1 MKRPGGFER
10 GADPEESDRAEA
22 EESAPRGLLGRFS
35 RRVPESAPED
45 DPRDS
50 RSESSG
56 DGVDTAV
63 GRAVRDAMRPGE
75 GGVAAETVDLGEAR
89 LARESRGRSGAASTD
104 LTRAAAGS
112 GVLERARER
121 FRAEP
126 DPVRA
131 AGREVRRA
139 RRRRKR
145 QERREQRRFSVQA
158 RRRKRNW
165 LIALGAVGALA
176 LTVVVGVFTPLMAV
190 QDIRVDGAS
199 QVSEEEIAG
208 ALERF
213 SGVPLALVDDR
224 EIHRALE
231 PYPLIQRYGVERV
244 PPHTLVVRIE
254 ERTPVLAVD
263 RDDRFDLYD
272 PAGVLLDRTEE
283 RPEGVPL
290 ATDGLS
296 NVASDT
302 YASAA
307 TVLRDMP
314 DDLRSRI
321 STASATSAQ
330 NLSFDLDNGIEVVW
344 GEATKTNRK
353 VEVLE
358 SMLTALE
365 GKDVEV
371 IDVSSTEGPV
381 FR

>member
-10 GADPEESDRAEA
+10 GADPEEPDRVNAEEA
-22 EESAPRGLLGRFS
+22 EPRGLLGRFS
-35 RRVPESAPED
+35 RRSGEQPPDDTAPPERGAERAAGRSAD
-45 DPRDS
+45 D
-50 RSESSG
+50 G
-56 DGVDTAV
+56 TAV
-63 GRAVRDAMRPGE
+63 GRAVRDAMRSPE
-75 GGVAAETVDLGEAR
+75 SAPSAATVDLAEAR
-89 LARESRGRSGAASTD
+89 LARSGAPSTELTPASE
-104 LTRAAAGS
+104 RV
-112 GVLERARER
+112 GVIERARER
-121 FRAEP
+121 FRSEP

-158 RRRKRNW
+158 RRRRRNW
-165 LIALGAVGALA
+165 LIALGAVGVLA

-199 QVSEEEIAG
+199 QVSQEEIEG

-213 SGVPLALVDDR
+213 SGVPLALVEDR

-231 PYPLIQRYGVERV
+231 PFPLIQRYGVERV

-263 RDDRFDLYD
+263 RDDRFELYD

-296 NVASDT
+296 NVASET

-314 DDLRSRI
+314 ADLRSRI
-321 STASATSAQ
+321 SSASATSAQ
-330 NLSFDLDNGIEVVW
+330 NLSFDLDNGIEVIW

-358 SMLTALE
+358 SMLSALAD
-365 GKDVEV
+365 KDVEV

>member
-10 GADPEESDRAEA
+10 GTDPEEPDRVDAEGA
-22 EESAPRGLLGRFS
+22 EPRGLLGRFS
-35 RRVPESAPED
+35 RRSGAQPPDDTAPPERGAEHAAGRPAD
-45 DPRDS
+45 DR
-50 RSESSG
+50 
-56 DGVDTAV
+56 TAV
-63 GRAVRDAMRPGE
+63 GRAVRDAMRSPE
-75 GGVAAETVDLGEAR
+75 SAPSAETVDLAEAR
-89 LARESRGRSGAASTD
+89 LARSGASSTD
-104 LTRAAAGS
+104 LTPAPERV
-112 GVLERARER
+112 GVIERARER
-121 FRAEP
+121 FRSEP

-158 RRRKRNW
+158 RRRRRNW
-165 LIALGAVGALA
+165 LIALGAVGVLA

-199 QVSEEEIAG
+199 QVSQEEIEG

-213 SGVPLALVDDR
+213 SGVPLALVEDR

-231 PYPLIQRYGVERV
+231 PFPLIQRYGVERV

-263 RDDRFDLYD
+263 RDDRFELYD

-296 NVASDT
+296 NVASET

-314 DDLRSRI
+314 ADLRSRI
-321 STASATSAQ
+321 SSASATSAQ
-330 NLSFDLDNGIEVVW
+330 NLSFDLDNGIEVIW

-358 SMLTALE
+358 SMLSALAD
-365 GKDVEV
+365 KDVEV